1 MKARLK
7 HISTTALALTF
18 IGLLLPG
25 QGTATFVVQSNSLEV
40 NSEEYG
46 ACSGSKST
54 NAFYFVNK
62 GLGAKKIVHMTHRED
77 AYFEYDLP
85 AGFNA
90 EEARSITQ
98 LEGTTRFLVGLTNGQ
113 LVLYDHGNPNSLDND
128 NGLLDY
134 YRGFTLIP
142 FSNFVCSWK
151 NSISKFEVTTTL
163 MMAGEI
169 ELNTVDSDGLVH
181 TVGNFLYSNK
191 RSE

>member
-142 FSNFVCSWK
+142 FSNFVC
-151 NSISKFEVTTTL
+151 
-163 MMAGEI
+163 A
-169 ELNTVDSDGLVH
+169 
-181 TVGNFLYSNK
+181 
-191 RSE
+191 